1 MTDQSDAR
9 LSSPAVF
16 RNRVP
21 ILDVLRTVLAA
32 KNVVPEIASGGGQ
45 HIAYF
50 AERLP
55 KLTWQPSDPSP
66 SDAHRSTL
74 APTPPVSTTSGRQ
87 STSTPASRR
96 GRSTAPTRSSP
107 STWCTSARGRRPGD

>member
-32 KNVVPEIASGGGQ
+32 KDVVPEIASGGGQ

-55 KLTWQPSDPSP
+55 LPF
-66 SDAHRSTL
+66 
-74 APTPPVSTTSGRQ
+74 
-87 STSTPASRR
+87 
-96 GRSTAPTRSSP
+96 
-107 STWCTSARGRRPGD
+107 